1 MPELKDRRKW
11 LNVSVNLTLIVS
23 RLSAF
28 VYMLGMF
35 RGSVTMLGKSPKGL
49 SRQQGQQ
56 GTGMQAAILREGPR
70 EFDA

>member
-1 MPELKDRRKW
+1 M
-11 LNVSVNLTLIVS
+11 SVNLTLIVS

-35 RGSVTMLGKSPKGL
+35 KGSVTMLGKSPKGL
-49 SRQQGQQ
+49 SRQQG
-56 GTGMQAAILREGPR
+56 TGMQAAMLREGPR